1 MRIIYEQPLTCSGR
15 LVVLENR
22 WYFSFEE
29 QGPDSRY
36 KKRAV
41 QVADSEYEK
50 FLEQLKRNFE
60 QYEKLKKEGA
70 TSLVKG
76 EGGQWIRFGI
86 REGVCLFEQSY
97 PIKKREKLEAVLEEL
112 KQAAEK
118 AKTLMNR

>member
-1 MRIIYEQPLTCSGR
+1 MKIIYKEALTCSGT

-41 QVADSEYEK
+41 QISDHEYEN
-50 FLEQLKRNFE
+50 FCETLKRNFE
-60 QYEKLKKEGA
+60 RYEQLKKEGA

-86 REGVCLFEQSY
+86 REGVCLFGQSY

-112 KQAAEK
+112 EQAAKK
-118 AKTLMNR
+118 AEELIDS